1 MSCFC
6 QTASDTAKSCCNSA
20 DFCPF
25 DGTLDGVVSEPI
37 FVQKVYD
44 AVLFNLQGM
53 KSVSNQSFSPAIPRG
68 HRLKKV
74 SAIRCKR
81 RFNPENADDP
91 GNLKLNIDTSISGAT
106 FIRSSDGSFMS
117 VVGPDG
123 TYSERVLYADTSS
136 CDAKGK
142 GTPIF
147 GTQNVAITGDV
158 EVAMDLVLCDRYDR
172 EVSFTVT
179 ANVNIARENAPLTLT
194 NFFELCMPSTFNSAF
209 LPRFTEFCNPAA
221 EARLASNNLSRDLT
235 ICPDGTIQA
244 NLIVALCLTCEK
256 KIIVPVQLCVLTT
269 GMAQVSSVNTSSLCS
284 SFPQLFPDQ
293 LQNHGEDVLGYEEDC
308 GCGPY
313 LGNYCECEEMFC
325 RPPCPPSCPPRPQS
339 R

>member
-6 QTASDTAKSCCNSA
+6 QSAPDTSKSCCNSA

-25 DGTLDGVVSEPI
+25 DGSLDNVIAEPI

-44 AVLFNLQGM
+44 AVMFNLQGM
-53 KSVSNQSFSPAIPRG
+53 KSISNQSFSPAIPKG
-68 HRLKKV
+68 HRVKRV

-81 RFNPENADDP
+81 RFDPDNADCPEN
-91 GNLKLNIDTSISGAT
+91 LRLNVDTSISGAS
-106 FIRSSDGSFMS
+106 FVRVSDGSLMT

-123 TYSERVLYADTSS
+123 TYSERLLYADTSA

-147 GTQNVAITGDV
+147 GTQTVAITGDV
-158 EVAMDLVLCDRYDR
+158 EVCMDLVLCDRYDR
-172 EVSFTVT
+172 ELIYTVC
-179 ANVNIARENAPLTLT
+179 ANVNVARDNAPLTLT

-221 EARLASNNLSRDLT
+221 EARLTGNTIGRDL
-235 ICPDGTIQA
+235 IVCPDGTVQA
-244 NLIVALCLTCEK
+244 NLIIALCLTCEK
-256 KIIVPVQLCVLTT
+256 KIIVPVQLCVLST
-269 GMAQVSSVNTSSLCS
+269 GMAQVAAGNGSGCS

-293 LQNHGEDVLGYEEDC
+293 LQNRSGETDSCNDDQDDDC
-308 GCGPY
+308 GCRPY
-313 LGNYCECEEMFC
+313 PGNYCECEDFFYC
-325 RPPCPPSCPPRPQS
+325 RR
-339 R
+339 